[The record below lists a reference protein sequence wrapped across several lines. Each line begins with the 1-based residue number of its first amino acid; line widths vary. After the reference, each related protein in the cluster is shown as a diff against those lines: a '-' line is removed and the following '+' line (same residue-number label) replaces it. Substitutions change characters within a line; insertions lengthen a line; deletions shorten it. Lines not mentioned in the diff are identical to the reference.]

1 MLFWILVAA
10 LTAAV
15 AAVLLYPLLRDT
27 RAVDDAHAGEA
38 AVYRDQLRELD
49 RDLSGGLISEDEAD
63 YARAEIGRR
72 LITVSAAPVTDR
84 KASKHHRLSEA
95 FVLLLLP
102 MVGLCLYI
110 FVGRPDL
117 PSQPLQA
124 RLENPGNDM
133 AILVAKA
140 ERHLAQNPDDGKG
153 WDVLAPIYFNT
164 MRVADAENAYR
175 RAIRLLGPSPARLDG
190 LAETLMAIS
199 DGVVTEDA
207 RKVLEQS
214 LQLDP
219 DNPKAWFYI
228 ALSME
233 QAGQAAEAKVAF
245 EALAKQS
252 PADAPWLPLVAE
264 HIAKN
269 GGAPPSGAARV
280 PGNPTQA
287 EVAAAESMS
296 PGDQQQMIRGMVES
310 LDAKLTQDPNNLEGW
325 LRLVR
330 SYVVLKDTDRAVAA
344 LKRGL
349 ATFPASSGQGKQLLA
364 LAQELGIAMDGGVSP
379 SGAASAPGNPNQAEV
394 AAAESMSAGDQQQ
407 MIRGMVESLDA
418 KLTQDPNNLEGW
430 LRLVRSYAV
439 LNEKAHAVDALQ
451 RGLAVFPATGEQG
464 KQLLA
469 LARELDIATEGM
481 TE

>member
-15 AAVLLYPLLRDT
+15 AAILLYPLLRGAK
-27 RAVDDAHAGEA
+27 AVDDMRAGEA

-49 RDLSGGLISEDEAD
+49 RDRAGGLISADEAD

-84 KASKHHRLSEA
+84 KLSKHHRLSEA
-95 FVLLLLP
+95 FVLLMLP
-102 MVGLCLYI
+102 IVGLCLYSL
-110 FVGRPDL
+110 VGRPDL
-117 PSQPLQA
+117 PSQPLEA

-175 RAIRLLGPSPARLDG
+175 NAIRMLGPSPARLDG
-190 LAETLMAIS
+190 LAETLMATS
-199 DGVVTEDA
+199 NGVVTEDA

-214 LQLDP
+214 LQLQP
-219 DNPKAWFYI
+219 DNPKASFYI
-228 ALSME
+228 ALGME
-233 QAGQAAEAKVAF
+233 QAGRSAEAKVAF

-252 PADAPWLPLVAE
+252 PADAPWMPLVAE

-269 GGAPPSGAARV
+269 GGALPSGAANA

-287 EVAAAESMS
+287 DVAAAENMNA
-296 PGDQQQMIRGMVES
+296 GDQQQMIQGMVES
-310 LDAKLTQDPNNLEGW
+310 LDAKLTEDPNNLEGW

-330 SYVVLKDTDRAVAA
+330 SYVVLKDKDRAVGA

-349 ATFPASSGQGKQLLA
+349 AAFPASS
-364 LAQELGIAMDGGVSP
+364 
-379 SGAASAPGNPNQAEV
+379 
-394 AAAESMSAGDQQQ
+394 
-407 MIRGMVESLDA
+407 
-418 KLTQDPNNLEGW
+418 
-430 LRLVRSYAV
+430 
-439 LNEKAHAVDALQ
+439 
-451 RGLAVFPATGEQG
+451 EQG